1 MGSCQ
6 AAEYPL
12 VTTRKVKNLA
22 AFVGSNISQLRR
34 SKGMTQ
40 AELAERLGVGN
51 DSFSR
56 AFNT

>member
-1 MGSCQ
+1 M
-6 AAEYPL
+6 
-12 VTTRKVKNLA
+12 TTRKVKNLA
-22 AFVGSNISQLRR
+22 AVVGSNISQLRR